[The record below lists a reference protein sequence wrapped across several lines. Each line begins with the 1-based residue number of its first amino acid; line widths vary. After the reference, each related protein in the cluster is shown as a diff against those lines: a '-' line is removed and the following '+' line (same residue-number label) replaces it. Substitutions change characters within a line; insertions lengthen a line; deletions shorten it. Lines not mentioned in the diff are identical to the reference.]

1 MRSWNLLNFPALAQR
16 RRQRHRVRTSLAGC
30 LLGVVLS
37 GALAQ
42 WMALERE
49 RLQAEQAAW
58 QAQLN
63 EVKQRAQERRAHER
77 QQQTWDRQWHALRQV
92 LHAQQTWAAWL
103 HALQQEAPRG
113 SWQLLR
119 LEQEPGRLELHGMS
133 PDVRSL
139 GLARDRLAAQLR
151 LDLPP
156 GLGAGAGP
164 GAAAAVFELN
174 LHSVNLAS
182 AAPRGA
188 GQADRGGQAVE
199 FILQASWPVLAT
211 SDVEGGKSQPSSGT
225 GERP

>member
-1 MRSWNLLNFPALAQR
+1 MRSWNLLSFPALAQR

-30 LLGVVLS
+30 LLGVVMS
-37 GALAQ
+37 WVTAQ
-42 WMALERE
+42 WISLELE

-63 EVKQRAQERRAHER
+63 EVKQRAQEQRAHER
-77 QQQTWDRQWHALRQV
+77 QQQIWDRQWHSLRQV

-139 GLARDRLAAQLR
+139 GQARDRLAAQLR

-156 GLGAGAGP
+156 SLGAGASP
-164 GAAAAVFELN
+164 GVAAAVLELN
-174 LHSVNLAS
+174 LHSVTLAS
-182 AAPRGA
+182 SAPLGA
-188 GQADRGGQAVE
+188 GHADRGGKGVE
-199 FILQASWPVLAT
+199 FILQTSWPVLDA
-211 SDVEGGKSQPSSGT
+211 SDAEARKPPSSAVS